1 VLFRSRVFESPVL
14 SIPGAGEIFQEMR
27 RCQGMDSGRSAYL
40 SSRIWALIAKAL
52 EAGKKPLDYID
63 TALNYISTSYMQDIS
78 ATALSQALNLD
89 RSYFST
95 IFKERLGVSPGKYIQ
110 NYRLNK
116 AVELMTVQGES
127 ISVAATSVGYL
138 DICNF
143 SKAFKQRY
151 GMSPRAYLKTYE
163 DGCR

>member
-1 VLFRSRVFESPVL
+1 
-14 SIPGAGEIFQEMR
+14 
-27 RCQGMDSGRSAYL
+27 
-40 SSRIWALIAKAL
+40 
-52 EAGKKPLDYID
+52 
-63 TALNYISTSYMQDIS
+63 MQDIS
-78 ATALSQALNLD
+78 ATALAETLNLD

-95 IFKERLGVSPGKYIQ
+95 LFKERLGVSPGKYIQ

-151 GMSPRAYLKTYE
+151 GMSPRAYLKKTAKATS
-163 DGCR
+163 